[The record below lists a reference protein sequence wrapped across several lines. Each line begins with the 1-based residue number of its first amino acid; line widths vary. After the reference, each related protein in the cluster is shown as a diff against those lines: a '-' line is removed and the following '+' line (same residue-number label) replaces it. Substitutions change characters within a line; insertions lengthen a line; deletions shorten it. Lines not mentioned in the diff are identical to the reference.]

1 MDKKVALEQFVAAH
15 KFDGLPPLAVRIIGV
30 FYISNEKYLT
40 FDDIIELAD
49 SSKGAVSKMLKVLIA
64 VRRVNFIQDP
74 ASSRKRLFYLDAH
87 GVEEYIK
94 LVVNGLM
101 DQNTQIRRLSEFRTS
116 ESDKEIDELIDKTI
130 QFNSDVITS
139 LLKLNVKHYKKK

>member
-1 MDKKVALEQFVAAH
+1 MDKKVVLDEFVEAH
-15 KFDGLPPLAVRIIGV
+15 KLDGLPPLAVRIIGI

-40 FDDIIELAD
+40 FEDIIELAD
-49 SSKGAVSKMLKVLIA
+49 SSKGAVSKMLKILIA

-87 GVEEYIK
+87 GLEEYIK

-101 DQNTQIRRLSEFRTS
+101 DQNSQIRRLSEFRTS
-116 ESDKEIDELIDKTI
+116 ESDKEIDDLINRI
-130 QFNSDVITS
+130 IHFNSDVITS
-139 LLKLNVKHYKKK
+139 LLKLNDKHNKK

>member
-1 MDKKVALEQFVAAH
+1 MDKNEALEQFVEAH
-15 KFDGLPPLAVRIIGV
+15 KLDGLPPLAVRIIGI
-30 FYISNEKYLT
+30 FYISNEKHLT
-40 FDDIIELAD
+40 FEDIIKLAD

-87 GVEEYIK
+87 GLEEYIK

-101 DQNTQIRRLSEFRTS
+101 DQNSQIRRLSEFRTS
-116 ESDKEIDELIDKTI
+116 ESDKEIDDLINRI
-130 QFNSDVITS
+130 INFNSDVITS
-139 LLKLNVKHYKKK
+139 LLTLNNKHNKK